1 MRSWDQTNKLYKCY
15 FVSNLHNNT
24 AVQFCPEPKLKFIM
38 APASFAKIEVYPS
51 LTTTVD
57 QSGDITVRNLTP
69 EQNITLRAR
78 TVDDSNIVFESFA
91 NYKADENGEVLVSS
105 QPSLGGSYSG
115 VEPMGLFWSMK
126 PVADPDRDDLLRKR
140 DVTKPLKVTLDVFSR
155 EDGRNLEERN
165 KTASVTLVRSYM
177 GAGVSR
183 CFSDSCGFYGTLFLP
198 PGDGP
203 FPGICFGF

>member
-1 MRSWDQTNKLYKCY
+1 
-15 FVSNLHNNT
+15 
-24 AVQFCPEPKLKFIM
+24 M
-38 APASFAKIEVYPS
+38 APESFATEIEVYPS
-51 LTTTVD
+51 LTTTID
-57 QSGDITVRNLTP
+57 QSVDIIVRNLTP
-69 EQNITLRAR
+69 KQTSILRAR

-126 PVADPDRDDLLRKR
+126 PVANTDRDDLLRKR
-140 DVTKPLKVTLDVFSR
+140 DVTKPLEVTLEIFNTD
-155 EDGRNLEERN
+155 DGRNLDERN

-177 GAGVSR
+177 RAGVSR
-183 CFSDSCGFYGTLFLP
+183 CFLDSYGFYGTLFLP